1 MHIAYHESRTVM
13 AKKNLLLSLTLEQW
27 HRIWLNID
35 SSQSRAGFVFF
46 FCASSHYQ
54 CKNMI
59 WIVIRKRSILRM
71 HPPSLASTTIVR
83 AKICIMRP
91 ERKRRG
97 TGLSHKLQWGQIIY
111 EVELFYILYEICSN
125 FSILAILSKYVIRK
139 HLAESKRYENW
150 NTTSFIFLSP
160 LLCIRGSSSPVCMYP
175 ADMR

>member
-1 MHIAYHESRTVM
+1 M
-13 AKKNLLLSLTLEQW
+13 AKMNLLLSSTLEQW
-27 HRIWLNID
+27 HTEYLTEHWFQSV
-35 SSQSRAGFVFF
+35 SSSLRSF

-97 TGLSHKLQWGQIIY
+97 TGLSHKLQWCQIIY
-111 EVELFYILYEICSN
+111 EVQFELFYILY
-125 FSILAILSKYVIRK
+125 KWYVLIFQSWVR
-139 HLAESKRYENW
+139 LVSSRYESKRYENW

-160 LLCIRGSSSPVCMYP
+160 LLCIRGSSSPVCIYD

>member
-1 MHIAYHESRTVM
+1 MIPV
-13 AKKNLLLSLTLEQW
+13 SLA
-27 HRIWLNID
+27 
-35 SSQSRAGFVFF
+35 SSFRSF

-97 TGLSHKLQWGQIIY
+97 TGLTMGSN
-111 EVELFYILYEICSN
+111 YIWSWIWTLLHITYTRYVLIFQSWLY
-125 FSILAILSKYVIRK
+125 LLSKYVIRK

-160 LLCIRGSSSPVCMYP
+160 LLCIRGSSSPVCIYD